1 LDKETGEMVS
11 KTELKKREKA
21 RTAAIKKAEKAAAA
35 AIKKAEQDAKR
46 DAKPKPVVEE
56 TDPSKYSENR
66 RVWVQGQRDAGTA
79 YPHKFNRTHRVD
91 KCKEEYSNK
100 EIDKGAF
107 NEEYVVAIAGR
118 I

>member
-1 LDKETGEMVS
+1 
-11 KTELKKREKA
+11 
-21 RTAAIKKAEKAAAA
+21 
-35 AIKKAEQDAKR
+35 
-46 DAKPKPVVEE
+46 
-56 TDPSKYSENR
+56 
-66 RVWVQGQRDAGTA
+66 
-79 YPHKFNRTHRVD
+79 VD